1 MSDLEDLVEET
12 SGVKLHRKRVLTAFS
27 HVQQGPLLDMLFKLT
42 RPPLRKSKPAAVV
55 HHAKPLP
62 PTIVRKGMI
71 DYRRGMRHE
80 LP

>member
-12 SGVKLHRKRVLTAFS
+12 SGVKLHRKRVLKAFS
-27 HVQQGPLLDMLFKLT
+27 HVQEGPLLDVLFKLT
-42 RPPLRKSKPAAVV
+42 RPPLRKSKPTAAVL
-55 HHAKPLP
+55 HANPLP
-62 PTIVRKGMI
+62 PTIVRKGMV